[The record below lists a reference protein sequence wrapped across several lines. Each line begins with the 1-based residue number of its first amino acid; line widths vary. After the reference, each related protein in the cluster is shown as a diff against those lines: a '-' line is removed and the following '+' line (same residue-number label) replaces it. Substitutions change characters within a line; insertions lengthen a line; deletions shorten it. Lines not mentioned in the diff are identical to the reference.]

1 MLTMQIFF
9 RKETEPVQINR
20 LKKVMINDQV
30 MKPKF
35 KNISGSMRT
44 AYL

>member
-1 MLTMQIFF
+1 MLTMQIFL
-9 RKETEPVQINR
+9 REKTEPVQINR

-35 KNISGSMRT
+35 KNISGSIRT
-44 AYL
+44 ANL